1 MAVGHLPFRVTFA
14 VWVAANSDRS
24 KVETV
29 RLLGDRRNVLTGK
42 FYGDF
47 LACIFIFIGL
57 MRRLSN
63 NMSMG

>member
-1 MAVGHLPFRVTFA
+1 MFA
-14 VWVAANSDRS
+14 ILVAAKRERL

-29 RLLGDRRNVLTGK
+29 HLLGDGCNVLTRK

-47 LACIFIFIGL
+47 LAFIFRFIGL